1 MGTSFEQLREL
12 LNKSEGDAAAY
23 GSAKSAAVVSGA
35 TLTQVT
41 ADANAAVKAASDD
54 VQAKSAAESA
64 ARDVL
69 DQDRASAHTLVDDL
83 FLTLTSPPAPPAEPA
98 PEPPAEPV
106 AEAPVA
112 ETPAEPSA

>member
-1 MGTSFEQLREL
+1 MATFEQLRDL
-12 LNKSEGDAAAY
+12 LSKSESDAGAYSAAKAAAV
-23 GSAKSAAVVSGA
+23 ASGDN
-35 TLTQVT
+35 LTKVT

-64 ARDVL
+64 ARDTL